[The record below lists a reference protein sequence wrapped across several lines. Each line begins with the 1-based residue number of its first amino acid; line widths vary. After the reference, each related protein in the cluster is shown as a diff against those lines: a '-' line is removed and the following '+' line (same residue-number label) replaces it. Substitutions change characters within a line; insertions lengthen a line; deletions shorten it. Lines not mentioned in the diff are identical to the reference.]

1 MYASISRNTKE
12 IKYVLNNL
20 CDDTVLELV
29 KLFGNGYKFKTF
41 CLIRALNKKYIIKLK
56 HTNEPV
62 GLFGL
67 IPQSNNTAGIFLLT
81 TDNLH
86 KGNLITF
93 LRSAKRQIEDW
104 QSEYKLIMD
113 SCYKKNETIKKWL
126 RLLGFKA
133 SVYQDDDFQV
143 YYKGDIGLYN
153 ND

>member
-1 MYASISRNTKE
+1 MYASISRNTRE

-29 KLFGNGYKFKTF
+29 KLFGNNYKFKTF
-41 CLIRALNKKYIIKLK
+41 NIIRALGKKYIIKLK

-86 KGNLITF
+86 KGNVITF
-93 LRSAKRQIEDW
+93 LKGAKRQIEDW
-104 QSEYKLIMD
+104 QSEYELIMD
-113 SCYKKNETIKKWL
+113 SCYKENETIKKWL

-133 SVYQDDDFQV
+133 SVYQDNDFQV
-143 YYKGDIGLYN
+143 YYKGDIRLYN

>member
-29 KLFGNGYKFKTF
+29 KLFGNNYKFKTF
-41 CLIRALNKKYIIKLK
+41 NIIRALSKKYIIKLK

-86 KGNLITF
+86 KGNVITF

-133 SVYQDDDFQV
+133 SVYQDNDFQV

>member
-29 KLFGNGYKFKTF
+29 KLFGNSYKFKTF

-86 KGNLITF
+86 KGNVITF

>member
-1 MYASISRNTKE
+1 MYASISRNTRE

-29 KLFGNGYKFKTF
+29 KLFGNNYKFKTF
-41 CLIRALNKKYIIKLK
+41 NIIRALGKKYIIKLK

-86 KGNLITF
+86 KGNVITF
-93 LRSAKRQIEDW
+93 LKGAKRQIEDW
-104 QSEYKLIMD
+104 QSEYELIMD

-133 SVYQDDDFQV
+133 SVYQDNDFQV
-143 YYKGDIGLYN
+143 YYKGDIRLYN